1 MKEEKEIGNVII
13 RKRSVEDIWLIYGVG
28 VFDSI

>member
-1 MKEEKEIGNVII
+1 MKEKKEIGNVII

-28 VFDSI
+28 VFDRI

>member
-1 MKEEKEIGNVII
+1 MKEKKEIGNVII
-13 RKRSVEDIWLIYGVG
+13 RERSVEEIWLIYGVG